1 MRKFLKAILL
11 SLGFILISIFGIS
24 KAFAAAKAL
33 EMPNIEIRIKPS
45 DSSIAFKNFLIDP
58 PLLFL
63 KSIFNF
69 LSLIIRPPY
78 NEITL
83 EYKLLITKNQ
93 RLTIINLCMACI

>member
-1 MRKFLKAILL
+1 MLSCCSRRTSTLL
-11 SLGFILISIFGIS
+11 SSVED
-24 KAFAAAKAL
+24 AKAL

-83 EYKLLITKNQ
+83 EYIYEDS
-93 RLTIINLCMACI
+93 CIYSNVGT